1 MANPF
6 THPVLALDSAGEVA
20 TQTAGAFTEAI
31 KQSFY
36 DAFYQVVQFAP
47 SFVAALLA
55 IVIGYILARVAS
67 KMVDALSE
75 RLGIQRAAERSGL
88 TASMK
93 QVGIQRTVPQILGLI
108 TFWLLMSVFVMA
120 ACNILKLP
128 AVSVAMQEVVK
139 YIPNLIVAI
148 IVLVVGLLLASFL
161 RGIVATSADRVGLSY
176 ASQLA
181 NTCYYVLALLTF
193 IAAFEQLH
201 IQFELLNQV
210 ILIVLAAAAVGFC
223 LAFGLGGRDVM
234 GGILAGYYVRQRLAA
249 GDRVEVAGF
258 TGTVREVGPVA
269 TVIDTEENG
278 MKHRHTIPN
287 TRMLNEAVR

>member
-1 MANPF
+1 MFHLF
-6 THPVLALDSAGEVA
+6 TNPVLALDSAGEVA
-20 TQTAGAFTEAI
+20 TQTAGKFTEAI

-36 DAFYQVVQFAP
+36 DAFDQVVQFAP
-47 SFVAALLA
+47 EAVAALLA
-55 IVIGYILARVAS
+55 VAIGYFLARVVS
-67 KMVDALSE
+67 KMVNALSE
-75 RLGIQRAAERSGL
+75 RLGIQRAAEKSGL
-88 TASMK
+88 TASMN

-120 ACNILKLP
+120 ACNILDLT

-139 YIPNLIVAI
+139 YIPHIIVAT

-161 RGIVATSADRVGLSY
+161 RGVVATSADRVGLSY
-176 ASQLA
+176 AQQLA
-181 NTCYYVLALLTF
+181 NTCYYFLAMLTF
-193 IAAFEQLH
+193 IAACDQLQ
-201 IQFELLNQV
+201 IRFELLNQA

-234 GGILAGYYVRQRLAA
+234 GGILAGYYVRQRLSA

-258 TGTVREVGPVA
+258 TGAVREVGPVA
-269 TVIDTEENG
+269 TVIETEEEG
-278 MKHRHTIPN
+278 MKHRHSIPN